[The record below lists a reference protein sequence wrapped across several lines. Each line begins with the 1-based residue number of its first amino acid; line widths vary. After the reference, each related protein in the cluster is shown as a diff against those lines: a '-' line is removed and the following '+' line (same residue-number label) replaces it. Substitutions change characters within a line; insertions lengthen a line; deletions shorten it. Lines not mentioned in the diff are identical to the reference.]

1 MKSLLVNRQD
11 LKHNIRV
18 IKDIAEKNG
27 RNDNHKPLQIIAV
40 VKGNGYGLGL
50 VKYANFL
57 IDNGINFLAVS
68 TTEEAIKLREA
79 GITTRILMLSSTAIE
94 KEVELLVSYNIIIS
108 IGSKDALQT
117 ANKIAHKLNK
127 TIEAHLKID
136 TGFGRYG
143 FCYDKKEEM
152 LEALKGATKTE
163 ETDSID
169 KANNTDKAE
178 KTSNT
183 DKTNNT
189 ENIKITGTFSHLS
202 LAFYEKDKFSKKQ
215 FERFIDCIEFLKEN
229 KIDTGMLHIS
239 NSSAFLKY
247 KEMRL
252 NAVRVGSA
260 FLGRLSIPNIYG
272 LKRIGYLKS
281 NVAEIKTLE
290 KRYNVGY
297 SNSYTTKV
305 PTKIAIIPCGY
316 ADGFNVSVQRD
327 MFRIRDKLRYIVR
340 DMKDYFKKQDLQVEI
355 NGQKCKVLGRI
366 GMFHVSAD
374 ITGKDVNIN
383 DEVLFNVNPM
393 YVDSSIRREYR

>member
-1 MKSLLVNRQD
+1 MKSLLISRQD
-11 LKHNIRV
+11 LKHNIKT

-50 VKYANFL
+50 VQYSNFL

-94 KEVELLVSYNIIIS
+94 KEVELLATNNIIIT
-108 IGSKDALQT
+108 IGSKDT
-117 ANKIAHKLNK
+117 MKVAHKVAGKLNK

-143 FCYDKKEEM
+143 FCYDKKEDM
-152 LEALKGATKTE
+152 VEALKQVFSQENSTE
-163 ETDSID
+163 
-169 KANNTDKAE
+169 A
-178 KTSNT
+178 
-183 DKTNNT
+183 
-189 ENIKITGTFSHLS
+189 NIKITGTFSHFS

-215 FERFIDCIEFLKEN
+215 FDRFIDCIEYLKKNGIE
-229 KIDTGMLHIS
+229 TGMLHIC

-290 KRYNVGY
+290 EGHNVGY
-297 SNSYTTKV
+297 SNSYTTKAQ
-305 PTKIAIIPCGY
+305 TKIALVPCGY

-327 MFRIRDKLRYIVR
+327 MFRLRDKLRYIVR
-340 DMKDYFKKQDLQVEI
+340 DTKDFFKKQELYVKI
-355 NGQKCKVLGRI
+355 NEQKCKVLGRI
-366 GMFHVSAD
+366 GMYHVSAD

-383 DEVLFNVNPM
+383 DEVLFEVNPM
-393 YVDSSIRREYR
+393 YVDSGIRREYK